1 MMTTST
7 RKTPTQWIERLLA
20 AAAVLICLV
29 ADVVTWQQISLQQP
43 IWPLPGLYLVEI
55 FLVSVIGAFDVY
67 LAGRADQRSPV
78 LAWIASGMVL
88 GLALVSVWSIGLFY
102 FPVWAALL
110 AAGAISARRRHA
122 PVLGLIALSLV
133 AGLFQAGL
141 ILWIASRIFM
151 P

>member
-1 MMTTST
+1 VY
-7 RKTPTQWIERLLA
+7 LLEI
-20 AAAVLICLV
+20 LLV
-29 ADVVTWQQISLQQP
+29 C
-43 IWPLPGLYLVEI
+43 
-55 FLVSVIGAFDVY
+55 VIGAFDVY

-110 AAGAISARRRHA
+110 AASAISARRRHA

-133 AGLFQAGL
+133 AGLLQAGL
-141 ILWIASRIFM
+141 ILWIASRVFM